1 VDLSTIH
8 TIWTVLLLLIFIG
21 IVLWAWNGRQ
31 KARFDHA
38 ARSVLEDEAV
48 PGEKNHG

>member
-21 IVLWAWNGRQ
+21 IVLWAWNRRQ
-31 KARFDHA
+31 KARFDRA
-38 ARSVLEDEAV
+38 ARSILEDEAV
-48 PGEKNHG
+48 SGEKNHG